1 MNSMGKRWMTL
12 LTAVLV
18 AVLGCVAPA
27 LADTLHLK
35 DGRVLTGEIEREG
48 EGFVHF
54 TIVTGE
60 IRVTQLFATADIAKI
75 ERTEKQGAKEGA
87 AKDET
92 QPATPSDGA
101 VRVTFVEI
109 ADEVGMLLNADAIR
123 ASVELA
129 KPEKPDVLV
138 LLIDSGGGA
147 LAEVQDLSDLIHKEF
162 KKEFRTVGWIR
173 SAISAASLTI
183 FNCEEIYMMR
193 EGNVGGTVAYNQQ
206 GGGTKALDGE
216 RLEFVLKMGEEISKR
231 GKRDPLIMR
240 AMQVWSTLTA
250 DIDEFGRVTWYPN
263 DKGKFKINTVDRI
276 LTFNSQDA
284 LKFGISK
291 GTADTKDELMKA
303 MGISEW
309 VEVGKKANEHQRA
322 FRESVKTVQ
331 ARLNEIG
338 ARYEMEVQAASSS
351 TTQKDRGLHVG
362 RARNLL
368 NELRSLVRRAPSVE
382 KYMGLTSE
390 VFQEREEQLRKL
402 LQGGRNN

>member
-1 MNSMGKRWMTL
+1 MKFMGKRWTMM
-12 LTAVLV
+12 LTAVLA
-18 AVLGCVAPA
+18 AVLGLVAPA

-54 TIVTGE
+54 TIVTGA
-60 IRVTQLFATADIAKI
+60 IRVTELFATADIVKI
-75 ERTEKQGAKEGA
+75 ERSEKDAAKEDQS
-87 AKDET
+87 KDES
-92 QPATPSDGA
+92 QPAAPSDGA

-109 ADEVGMLLNADAIR
+109 ADMVGPLLNADAIR

-147 LAEVQDLSDLIHKEF
+147 LAEVEDLSDLIHKEF

-193 EGNVGGTVAYNQQ
+193 EGNVGGTVAYVQ
-206 GGGTKALDGE
+206 GSGGNKALDGVN
-216 RLEFVLKMGEEISKR
+216 LEQVLSLGEMISKR
-231 GKRDPLIMR
+231 GKRDPIIMR
-240 AMQVWSTLTA
+240 AMQVWTTLTA

-263 DKGKFKINTVDRI
+263 DKGKFKISTTDRI

-284 LKFGISK
+284 LKFGVSK

-331 ARLNEIG
+331 ARMSEIG
-338 ARYEMEVQAASSS
+338 ARYEMEVQAATGASN
-351 TTQKDRGLHVG
+351 QKDRGLHVG

-382 KYMGLTSE
+382 KYMGLTPE

-402 LQGGRNN
+402 LQNGRS